1 MEKTAASLAVF
12 ALEQL
17 GITHTFG
24 IPGVHN
30 TELFDEVSIS
40 KKIEPILVTHESGGA
55 FMAEAISRTSKSTNI
70 GTLLIVPAAGF
81 THAMSGIGEAF
92 LDGIPMLIITGGVRT
107 DTKWQ
112 NKLHQIDQL
121 ELAKGIT
128 KAAFRIEDYNEV
140 IPTIYQAYEIAVS
153 DFPGP
158 VLVEI
163 PVNMQIFSGEVEQM
177 PEWQGL
183 PAPKVAADE
192 ELQKTLDALIN
203 AKKIGLFVGWGAKEA
218 TDELIKIAEF
228 FNAPVATTLQGLS
241 SFPSD
246 HFLHTGFG
254 FGDFSVPASKNAFK
268 DIDLL
273 FTIGAR
279 FSEIPT
285 GSFSIE
291 DKIPQTHIHLD
302 IDASAIGANYR
313 TDIHLV
319 GDAKASL
326 KKLVALIENLDDSHK
341 REDKSLQEQIAKD
354 KERYLNSWLKHQTKG
369 KVNPAK
375 FFQGLRA
382 NLTNDAIMVLDDGNH
397 TYLAAELFPQ
407 NAGGRLLTPTDFNAM
422 GYAVPAALGAKLTNP
437 DKQVVAIVGD
447 GCFTMT
453 CMEILTGVTNKLG
466 VVYFVFKD
474 GELSQI
480 SQMQKLP
487 YQSKTCCVL
496 PKIDL
501 KGIAQA
507 TGAIYLS
514 IESNELAETV
524 SKKALDFADE
534 GQVVIVDIA
543 IDYSKATNFTK
554 NTVKSNFK
562 TFPAKQKARFVK
574 RIMRRKLGMK

>member
-1 MEKTAASLAVF
+1 MEKTAAELTIF

-17 GITHTFG
+17 GITYVFG

-30 TELFDEVSIS
+30 TELFDEADIS
-40 KKIEPILVTHESGGA
+40 KKLKPVLVTHESGGA
-55 FMAEAISRTSKSTNI
+55 FIAEAISRTSTTTNI

-81 THAMSGIGEAF
+81 THAMSGIGEAY
-92 LDGIPMLIITGGVRT
+92 LDGIPMLVITGGVRS
-107 DTKWQ
+107 DTKWK

-128 KAAFRIEDYNEV
+128 KAAFRLENYEDV
-140 IPTIYQAYEIAVS
+140 IPTIYRAYEIAVS
-153 DFPGP
+153 SFPGP

-163 PVNMQIFSGEVEQM
+163 PVNMQIFSGDVAQM
-177 PEWQGL
+177 PKWQGL
-183 PAPKVAADE
+183 PPK
-192 ELQKTLDALIN
+192 KTASDDSIQQALDALLA
-203 AKKIGLFVGWGAKEA
+203 AKKIGFFVGWGARDA
-218 TDELIKIAEF
+218 TAEITKLAEF
-228 FNAPVATTLQGLS
+228 FNAPVSTTLQGLS
-241 SFPSD
+241 SFPAN
-246 HFLHTGFG
+246 HPLHTGFG
-254 FGDFSVPASKNAFK
+254 FGDFAVPASKNAFK

-273 FTIGAR
+273 LTVGAR

-291 DKIPQTHIHLD
+291 NKIPEMHIHLD
-302 IDASAIGANYR
+302 IDETAIGANYK
-313 TDIHLV
+313 TNIALV

-326 KKLVALIENLDDSHK
+326 EKLVALL
-341 REDKSLQEQIAKD
+341 DKSDKQQKPVDKNLREQIAKD
-354 KERYLNSWLKHQTKG
+354 KEKYLNSWLKHHTKG

-382 NLTNDAIMVLDDGNH
+382 NLADDAITVLDDGNH

-407 NAGGRLLTPTDFNAM
+407 YLGGRLLTPTDFNAM
-422 GYAVPAALGAKLTNP
+422 GYAVPATLGAKLTNP

-453 CMEILTGVTNKLG
+453 CMEILTGVTNRLG

-487 YQSKTCCVL
+487 YQSNTCCVL
-496 PKIDL
+496 PKLDL
-501 KGIAQA
+501 KGIAIA

-524 SKKALDFADE
+524 IKKALDFANE
-534 GQVVIVDIA
+534 NQVVIVDIA
-543 IDYSKATNFTK
+543 IDYSKITSFTK
-554 NTVKSNFK
+554 NTVKSNFM
-562 TFPAKQKARFVK
+562 TFPTKQKARFVK
-574 RIMRRKLGMK
+574 RIVRRKLGMK